1 MNIGDRVVINK
12 PQSHG
17 WHGRQAV
24 VVGNGYRDC
33 DGQHWELRVS
43 GHDGTYYFNESQMTM
58 ENVSTSQPVHRQ
70 SNDWSCHYCGMPA
83 KSLGFF
89 DEPIC
94 SECGG

>member
-1 MNIGDRVVINK
+1 
-12 PQSHG
+12 
-17 WHGRQAV
+17 
-24 VVGNGYRDC
+24 
-33 DGQHWELRVS
+33 
-43 GHDGTYYFNESQMTM
+43 MTM